1 LLATGRL
8 TLRLILPVMLYGTL
22 VPLLEAAALA
32 AVRGRTPWRR
42 MLELFLPG
50 FGPWCGWM
58 LATAAFWTLIPIQD
72 AYRFVGAWR
81 TSFFVPAA
89 WSCWIDYRIFR
100 RELKHSRGGAAGR
113 LAAQRLLWWI
123 PIAVLFVAPAGWQ
136 TVASALG
143 I

>member
-1 LLATGRL
+1 
-8 TLRLILPVMLYGTL
+8 MLYGTV

-50 FGPWCGWM
+50 LGPWTWWI
-58 LATAAFWTLIPIQD
+58 LASAAFWSLMPAQE
-72 AYRFVGAWR
+72 AYRFVGLWR
-81 TSFFVPAA
+81 NSFLVPLI

-100 RELKHSRGGAAGR
+100 RGLKHSRGGALGR
-113 LAAQRLLWWI
+113 LAVERLLWWG
-123 PIAVLFVAPAGWQ
+123 PLAVVIVAPAGWQ